1 MGDLEMVDLDMVDMR
16 VVDMG
21 VIVAGVV
28 ELMVGVVGKDC
39 LREVELLDEDY
50 LMKME
55 MVAEGCLL
63 DDLTRFG
70 AYHQLGFDH

>member
-1 MGDLEMVDLDMVDMR
+1 MVDLDMVNMR

-39 LREVELLDEDY
+39 LSEVELLDEDY